1 MNKLLNITYS
11 SELLGE
17 RVYLVTDEHLQTL
30 VGYYGGGIIDY
41 DGDGIVD
48 DPFMTEL
55 ELDLVTNDGIIDE
68 EDMEGWKK
76 YGRPDIA
83 DFINNQYLG
92 GANELFGFDDW
103 DEGGVIGGTGE
114 PYWQGGTPPV
124 HPGCIGGGGGGEAP
138 PEAETQSAEVLAF
151 SFTGEYIESGE
162 GLLVT
167 IKVSHVYASSDI
179 IGLSSVVFANTNAVS
194 IPYEI
199 SYEGFE
205 TIDEWG
211 IEGVNLYIAPK
222 YFVPGDGYYVDI
234 FYRTTSPIQGF
245 QFDITGDYFISI
257 SGGVSEFLDV
267 QYVDQSEY
275 DTPFTEDGE
284 ILDPHELT
292 ITGIGQYGD
301 IDTDGDGEVDINVDF
316 YPTSSFKTGDRMRIN
331 FNTNFPA
338 TAFGYFIQFIHYL
351 PDEQGNM
358 TVQNKYIKYRDR
370 GAQSAGNE
378 DVDGNGN
385 YFIQALQMPESYP
398 TGYYKVI
405 VAQTLEYNT
414 VTGEISLGA
423 SDSHP
428 DELDNTGT
436 LYSGFFEFEQV
447 IPDPEEE
454 EIITRPLETFE
465 NPIWYILNQTL
476 PNPYYDTNFWDGENN
491 YFPPNSSVGQIFIS
505 DNSDLNL
512 KQSCNL
518 EINGENITGKSIL
531 DSSGNSSKGLMI
543 GDYKIKKVRENE
555 PMRRDSFIRVPTKGT
570 KRGAL

>member
-1 MNKLLNITYS
+1 
-11 SELLGE
+11 
-17 RVYLVTDEHLQTL
+17 
-30 VGYYGGGIIDY
+30 
-41 DGDGIVD
+41 
-48 DPFMTEL
+48 
-55 ELDLVTNDGIIDE
+55 
-68 EDMEGWKK
+68 
-76 YGRPDIA
+76 
-83 DFINNQYLG
+83 
-92 GANELFGFDDW
+92 
-103 DEGGVIGGTGE
+103 
-114 PYWQGGTPPV
+114 
-124 HPGCIGGGGGGEAP
+124 
-138 PEAETQSAEVLAF
+138 
-151 SFTGEYIESGE
+151 
-162 GLLVT
+162 
-167 IKVSHVYASSDI
+167 
-179 IGLSSVVFANTNAVS
+179 
-194 IPYEI
+194 
-199 SYEGFE
+199 
-205 TIDEWG
+205 
-211 IEGVNLYIAPK
+211 
-222 YFVPGDGYYVDI
+222 
-234 FYRTTSPIQGF
+234 
-245 QFDITGDYFISI
+245 
-257 SGGVSEFLDV
+257 
-267 QYVDQSEY
+267 
-275 DTPFTEDGE
+275 
-284 ILDPHELT
+284 
-292 ITGIGQYGD
+292 
-301 IDTDGDGEVDINVDF
+301 
-316 YPTSSFKTGDRMRIN
+316 
-331 FNTNFPA
+331 
-338 TAFGYFIQFIHYL
+338 
-351 PDEQGNM
+351 
-358 TVQNKYIKYRDR
+358 YRDR